1 MGSCQSAAD
10 GSSPLSVNQAG
21 VEDIKRNITNK
32 FQDHKNEST
41 KKIYSAQKILIQQ
54 DPGFNEASPMYATET
69 YKRFGPIILEG
80 PCANYGCAYDVDQSS
95 NVEIYSFNETIVN
108 ESEDIWTDIKS
119 KLQQDA
125 STQFAGNQSK
135 LDAFNSGV
143 NSAEEEAIKNIK
155 SILTNISQTD
165 LGKDQ
170 TVTIKYSTPIKCK
183 DPCGGS
189 LPPGSGGG
197 PTLKQD
203 AHIIVKSEDILN
215 STMEIVQKRLAQH
228 DVDVTQ
234 EVDSSNEQCI
244 AELLSC
250 TCCCIICMV
259 LCYMVYAKF
268 MDKGGEAVG
277 EAVAMKMAKR

>member
-1 MGSCQSAAD
+1 MGSCQSAMD

-41 KKIYSAQKILIQQ
+41 KKVYAAQNILIQQ
-54 DPGFNEASPMYATET
+54 DPGFNDASPMYATET

-80 PCANYGCAYDVDQSS
+80 PCANYGCAYNVDQNSS
-95 NVEIYSFNETIVN
+95 VEIYSFNETIVN
-108 ESEDIWTDIKS
+108 ESENIWTDIKS

-125 STQFAGNQSK
+125 STQFSGNQSK
-135 LDAFNSGV
+135 LDAFNRGI
-143 NSAEEEAIKNIK
+143 NSAEEEAIKNIET
-155 SILTNISQTD
+155 ILTNISKTD

-170 TVTIKYSTPIKCK
+170 TVTIKYTTPIKCS
-183 DPCGGS
+183 DPCGAS
-189 LPPGSGGG
+189 TG

-203 AHIIVKSEDILN
+203 AQIIVKSEDILN
-215 STMEIVQKRLAQH
+215 STMEIVQKRLAEH

-234 EVDSSNEQCI
+234 EVDSSNDQCI

-250 TCCCIICMV
+250 TCCCLVCMIIF
-259 LCYMVYAKF
+259 YMIYSKF
-268 MDKGGEAVG
+268 MDKAGDAVG
-277 EAVAMKMAKR
+277 TAVAGKIAKR

>member
-1 MGSCQSAAD
+1 MGSCQSAVD

-41 KKIYSAQKILIQQ
+41 KKVYSAQNILIQQ
-54 DPGFNEASPMYATET
+54 DPGFNDASPMYATET

-108 ESEDIWTDIKS
+108 ESENIWSDIKS

-125 STQFAGNQSK
+125 STQFSGNQSK
-135 LDAFNSGV
+135 LDAFNRGI
-143 NSAEEEAIKNIK
+143 NSAEEEAKKNIK
-155 SILTNISQTD
+155 TILTNISKTD

-170 TVTIKYSTPIKCK
+170 TVTIKYTTPIKCK
-183 DPCGGS
+183 DPCGNS
-189 LPPGSGGG
+189 SG

-203 AHIIVKSEDILN
+203 AQIIVKSEDILN
-215 STMEIVQKRLAQH
+215 STMEIVQKRLAEH

-234 EVDSSNEQCI
+234 EVDSSNDQCI

-250 TCCCIICMV
+250 TCCCVVCLIVI
-259 LCYMVYAKF
+259 YMIYSKF
-268 MDKGGEAVG
+268 MDKAGDQVG
-277 EAVAMKMAKR
+277 EAIAMKMAKR

>member
-1 MGSCQSAAD
+1 MGSCQSAMD

-41 KKIYSAQKILIQQ
+41 KKVYSAQNILIQQ
-54 DPGFNEASPMYATET
+54 DPGFNDASPMYATET

-80 PCANYGCAYDVDQSS
+80 PCANYGCAYNVDQSS

-108 ESEDIWTDIKS
+108 ESENIWTDIKS

-125 STQFAGNQSK
+125 STQFSGNQSK
-135 LDAFNSGV
+135 LDAFNRGI
-143 NSAEEEAIKNIK
+143 NSAEEEAIKNIET
-155 SILTNISQTD
+155 ILTNISKTD

-170 TVTIKYSTPIKCK
+170 TVTIKYTTPIKCK
-183 DPCGGS
+183 DPCGAS
-189 LPPGSGGG
+189 SG

-203 AHIIVKSEDILN
+203 AQIIVKSEDILN
-215 STMEIVQKRLAQH
+215 STMEIVQKRLAEH

-234 EVDSSNEQCI
+234 EVDSSNDQCI

-250 TCCCIICMV
+250 TCCCIVCMV
-259 LCYMVYAKF
+259 IIYMIYSKF
-268 MDKGGEAVG
+268 MDKAGDVVG
-277 EAVAMKMAKR
+277 EAVAMKVAKR